1 VSSHTVDISC
11 LQNLLL
17 QVPLGSLVHC
27 DKSCLFIYLVDVF
40 QSLMDGL
47 KEVDSDLWRD
57 VVDLQ
62 AHWIG
67 NCDGVRFEFQI
78 LVCRILLVAAC
89 C

>member
-1 VSSHTVDISC
+1 M
-11 LQNLLL
+11 
-17 QVPLGSLVHC
+17 
-27 DKSCLFIYLVDVF
+27 YLVDVF
-40 QSLMDGL
+40 QSLIDGL
-47 KEVDSDLWRD
+47 KAVDSDLWRD

-78 LVCRILLVAAC
+78 LVCRILLFAAC